1 MKQTRFA
8 IAPLVITALALSLA
22 ACGDD
27 TTDSGSTDT
36 TVAAGSGSDVATAI
50 DGRTYVSQSSTGFTL
65 VDGSDVRLTFDDGQ
79 LGANAGCNS
88 MSGAY
93 TITDGKLVVEALAS
107 TMMACDQPLMDQET
121 AVSTFLSSSPAIT
134 ADGDNLTLTDG
145 TITMEF
151 LDREIADPDKP
162 LADTTWTVSGII
174 SSDALSSTTAGT
186 AADITI
192 TVDADGKGTAA
203 VNAGCNTGS
212 AEVTVTDT
220 AITFGPMALTKKMC
234 DDAAMQLETAVTTT
248 LTGET
253 TYEIEASSL
262 TIMSEASGLTFT
274 AGS

>member
-1 MKQTRFA
+1 MKIRL
-8 IAPLVITALALSLA
+8 IAPLLLPALLISLA

-27 TTDSGSTDT
+27 TTDTSTADT
-36 TVAAGSGSDVATAI
+36 SAAAGSGSSTAVE
-50 DGRTYVSQSSTGFTL
+50 GRTYVSQSATGLTL
-65 VDGSDVRLTFDDGQ
+65 VDGSDVRLTFDNGQ
-79 LGANAGCNS
+79 LGANAGCNN
-88 MSGAY
+88 MAGAY
-93 TITDGKLVVEALAS
+93 TITDGKLVVEAMAS
-107 TMMACDQPLMDQET
+107 TMMACDQPLMDQEA

-134 ADGDNLTLTDG
+134 ADGDTLTLTDG
-145 TITMEF
+145 TITMEL

-174 SSDALSSTTAGT
+174 SGEAVSSTTAGT
-186 AADITI
+186 SADITI
-192 TVDADGKGTAA
+192 TVDADGTGTAA

-234 DDAAMQLETAVTTT
+234 DDAAMQLETAVVTT

-262 TIMSEASGLTFT
+262 TIMSGASGLTFT

>member
-1 MKQTRFA
+1 MRTTRFA

-36 TVAAGSGSDVATAI
+36 SAAAGSGTAAAVE
-50 DGRTYVSQSSTGFTL
+50 GRTYVSQSATGFTL
-65 VDGSDVRLTFDDGQ
+65 VDGSDVRLTFDSGQ
-79 LGANAGCNS
+79 LAANAGCNS
-88 MSGAY
+88 MSGGY

-107 TMMACDQPLMDQET
+107 TMMACEQPLMDQET

-134 ADGDNLTLTDG
+134 ADGDTLTLTDG

-162 LADTTWTVSGII
+162 LADTSWTVSGII
-174 SSDALSSTTAGT
+174 SSDAMSSTTAGT
-186 AADITI
+186 AADITF
-192 TVDADGKGTAA
+192 TLDADGKGTAA

-212 AEVTVTDT
+212 ADVTVTDT
-220 AITFGPMALTKKMC
+220 AITFGPMALTKMMC

-262 TIMSEASGLTFT
+262 TIMSGASGLTFT

>member
-1 MKQTRFA
+1 MKIRL
-8 IAPLVITALALSLA
+8 IAPLLVPALVVALA

-27 TTDSGSTDT
+27 TTDTSTADT
-36 TVAAGSGSDVATAI
+36 SAAAGSGSSTAVE
-50 DGRTYVSQSSTGFTL
+50 GRTYVSQSATGLTL
-65 VDGSDVRLTFDDGQ
+65 VDGSDVRLTFDNGQ
-79 LGANAGCNS
+79 LGANAGCNN
-88 MSGAY
+88 MAGAY
-93 TITDGKLVVEALAS
+93 TITDGKLVVEAMAS
-107 TMMACDQPLMDQET
+107 TMMACDQPLMDQEA

-134 ADGDNLTLTDG
+134 ADGDTLTLTDG
-145 TITMEF
+145 TITMEL

-174 SSDALSSTTAGT
+174 SGEAVSSTTAGT
-186 AADITI
+186 SADITI
-192 TVDADGKGTAA
+192 TVDADGTGTAA

-234 DDAAMQLETAVTTT
+234 DDAAMQLETAVVTT

-262 TIMSEASGLTFT
+262 TIMSGASGLTFT

>member
-1 MKQTRFA
+1 MRTTRFA

-36 TVAAGSGSDVATAI
+36 TTAAGSGTAAAVE
-50 DGRTYVSQSSTGFTL
+50 GRTYVSQSATGFTL
-65 VDGSDVRLTFDDGQ
+65 VDGSDVRLTFDSGQ
-79 LGANAGCNS
+79 LSANAGCNS
-88 MSGAY
+88 MSGGY

-107 TMMACDQPLMDQET
+107 TMMACEQPLMDQET

-134 ADGDNLTLTDG
+134 ADGDALTLTDG

-162 LADTTWTVSGII
+162 LADTSWTVSGII
-174 SSDALSSTTAGT
+174 SSDAVSSTTDGT
-186 AADITI
+186 AADITF
-192 TVDADGKGTAA
+192 TLDADGKGTAA

-212 AEVTVTDT
+212 ADVTVTDT
-220 AITFGPMALTKKMC
+220 AITFGPMALTKMMC

-262 TIMSEASGLTFT
+262 TIMSGASGLTFT